1 MLILAKNFCR
11 IRHVGVN
18 RFFRRGERNGK
29 DQYPRKRTWQHDFS
43 SWKSALGIYQRK
55 ISQDV
60 KRGLIYSE
68 NQRERH
74 EALQQMLQG
83 IARGRTFDEV
93 IADDTVWINYEP
105 RTDRGW
111 YGITIS
117 VGGKDVSISQSAFI
131 KGKWWVAGTLVHE
144 LAHVNGAS
152 ASTGD
157 ADNTLLCC
165 GLKNMYEGA
174 IGMKQSGTTDDGSM
188 VA

>member
-1 MLILAKNFCR
+1 MVKINIPGSGHGNMTSPLGNRHWEYTNAKSLKMLR
-11 IRHVGVN
+11 
-18 RFFRRGERNGK
+18 
-29 DQYPRKRTWQHDFS
+29 
-43 SWKSALGIYQRK
+43 
-55 ISQDV
+55 
-60 KRGLIYSE
+60 
-68 NQRERH
+68 
-74 EALQQMLQG
+74 EALFILKTNVKGMKPCNKCFKALPG
-83 IARGRTFDEV
+83 GKTFDEV
-93 IADDTVWINYEP
+93 LADDTVWINYEP

-117 VGGKDVSISQSAFI
+117 VGGKDVSISQSAFK

-188 VA
+188 IA